1 MAPKIV
7 CINVFQGVG
16 IEGQVELG
24 EYSGDSTETR
34 IKLRANEGFL
44 GDLDLDI
51 NFHGTLERAA
61 LAVAL
66 MEVSC
71 ALIKGVD

>member
-34 IKLRANEGFL
+34 IKLRANE
-44 GDLDLDI
+44 DLKMPTDTCSDVM
-51 NFHGTLERAA
+51 T
-61 LAVAL
+61 AV
-66 MEVSC
+66 MNVM
-71 ALIKGVD
+71 I